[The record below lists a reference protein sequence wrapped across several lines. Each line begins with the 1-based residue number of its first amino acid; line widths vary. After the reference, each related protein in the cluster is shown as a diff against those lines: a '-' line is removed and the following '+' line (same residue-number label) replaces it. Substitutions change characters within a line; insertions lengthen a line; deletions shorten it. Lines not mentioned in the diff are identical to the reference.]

1 MAEVS
6 VRLSGSLATIYS
18 SFAATRFLPNP
29 SSTGH
34 LQISFPTHPPPEA
47 HSPLVLVRPS
57 HFPLAI
63 IGIGACSQGDSPKS
77 LFHQFNA
84 TVTDLFPSGSQYPLV
99 RSCFVFEES
108 EGTVNLDPG
117 ENLPGLMVVPRIAN
131 RKLHLGTLLGVICS
145 QILVELGVLVELFAI
160 MTNFNTF

>member
-1 MAEVS
+1 
-6 VRLSGSLATIYS
+6 
-18 SFAATRFLPNP
+18 
-29 SSTGH
+29 
-34 LQISFPTHPPPEA
+34 
-47 HSPLVLVRPS
+47 
-57 HFPLAI
+57 
-63 IGIGACSQGDSPKS
+63 
-77 LFHQFNA
+77 
-84 TVTDLFPSGSQYPLV
+84 V
-99 RSCFVFEES
+99 RSCFAFEES